1 MAIDRVLIIAE
12 AGVNHNGSIEIA
24 KQMVDKAVDAG
35 VDIIKFQTFKSEKLV
50 SKAARQAEYQQRNI
64 GKQGEGQLEMLK
76 KLELSK
82 QDHEELIAYCN
93 KKGIRFFSTAFD
105 MESIDYL
112 HSLNM
117 GLWKIPSGEIT
128 NYPYLRKI
136 ASYGEPII
144 LSTGM
149 CELSDIK
156 AAVNVINKFWP
167 KANSQRPTAN
177 SQRPTANSQQ
187 LTANSQQ
194 PTANSQQPTADITIL
209 HCNTEYPTPY
219 QDVNLKAML
228 EIAET
233 FKVKFGYSDHT
244 QGIEVPIAA
253 VALGASVI
261 EKHFTLDK
269 TMEGP
274 DHKASLEP
282 EELKA
287 MVQAIRHIEQA
298 LGTGHKTISESERKN
313 IEIARKSIV
322 AACPI
327 KAGELLT
334 EDNLTVKRPG
344 SGISPM
350 RWNEVVGTFAVKD
363 FEEEEPIVL

>member
-24 KQMVDKAVDAG
+24 KQMVDKAVEAG

-76 KLELSK
+76 KLELSQ

-156 AAVNVINKFWP
+156 AAVNVINEFW
-167 KANSQRPTAN
+167 PTAN
-177 SQRPTANSQQ
+177 CQ
-187 LTANSQQ
+187 LPTANSQQ
-194 PTANSQQPTADITIL
+194 PTANITIL

-327 KAGELLT
+327 KTGELLT
-334 EDNLTVKRPG
+334 EENLTVKRPG